1 MAGFLVAPVTWSSNI
16 SPLSFSMA
24 VCLLSHFSCVR
35 PFATPWTVA
44 RPAPLSMGFSRQEY
58 WSGLPFPP
66 SGDLSDPGI
75 EPVSPVSPAFA
86 GGFFTTELPGKPLLI
101 VILCLF
107 FYWLSVFFF
116 LNYRHSFLYVLPVS
130 SYTAPFTSGSK
141 EEPKK
146 RGSQRVFLSR
156 ILR

>member
-1 MAGFLVAPVTWSSNI
+1 MPEC
-16 SPLSFSMA
+16 P
-24 VCLLSHFSCVR
+24 LSHFSSVR
-35 PFATPWTVA
+35 FFATLWTVA
-44 RPAPLSMGFSRQEY
+44 RQGPLSMGFSRQECC
-58 WSGLPFPP
+58 SGLPCPP
-66 SGDLSDPGI
+66 PGDLPDPGI
-75 EPVSPVSPAFA
+75 EPVSPASPAFA

-146 RGSQRVFLSR
+146 EDLKESSFLEF
-156 ILR
+156 

>member
-1 MAGFLVAPVTWSSNI
+1 MPR
-16 SPLSFSMA
+16 SP
-24 VCLLSHFSCVR
+24 
-35 PFATPWTVA
+35 P
-44 RPAPLSMGFSRQEY
+44 
-58 WSGLPFPP
+58 
-66 SGDLSDPGI
+66 GDLPDSGI
-75 EPVSPVSPAFA
+75 KLESPTSPASPAFA

-146 RGSQRVFLSR
+146 EDLKESSFLKF
-156 ILR
+156 